1 VELDKITD
9 WLSVNKL
16 SINATK
22 TKFVLFISRNKKP
35 AQTINISIN
44 NENIKQEKHTT
55 FLGIVIDEFLTWYND
70 LDLVAK
76 KMIKCTAIISRIR
89 HYTTLNSLKL
99 IYYALVYP
107 YLIYGNLIWGNTY
120 KSRIQKLMKI
130 QNKIVRL
137 MTLKSY
143 FEHTEPIFQ
152 ELQILNIYKVNDYLT
167 RLFMFRYFH
176 LQNLP
181 EIFTNYF
188 MTNKE
193 IHNYNT
199 RNSSSLHKKCYRT
212 NYKKHTLANKGTDV
226 WNN

>member
-1 VELDKITD
+1 
-9 WLSVNKL
+9 
-16 SINATK
+16 
-22 TKFVLFISRNKKP
+22 
-35 AQTINISIN
+35 
-44 NENIKQEKHTT
+44 
-55 FLGIVIDEFLTWYND
+55 
-70 LDLVAK
+70 
-76 KMIKCTAIISRIR
+76 MIKCAAIISRIR

-99 IYYALVYP
+99 IYYALVHP

-130 QNKIVRL
+130 QKKIVRL
-137 MTLKSY
+137 MTFKSY

-167 RLFMFRYFH
+167 SLFMFRYFH

-188 MTNKE
+188 LTNKE

-212 NYKKHTLANKGTDV
+212 NYTKHTLANKVTDV
-226 WNN
+226 WNNLPTQYKKIQFYGTFKKTIKKYFMHLITSS